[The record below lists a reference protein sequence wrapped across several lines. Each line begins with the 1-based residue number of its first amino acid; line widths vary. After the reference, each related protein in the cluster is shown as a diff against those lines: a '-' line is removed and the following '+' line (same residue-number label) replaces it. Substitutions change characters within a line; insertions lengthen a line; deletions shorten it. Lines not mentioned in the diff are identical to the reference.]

1 MERKVVLTADGS
13 STIQWPDGE
22 TYHSKHGALQESLHV
37 FIDAG
42 LRFLSDRRELKVFE
56 LGFGT
61 GLNALLAAE
70 YASQTHIH
78 VAYTSIEAFPLT
90 NEWEAL
96 NYRVSHPALFSALHK
111 ASWGLQQEISPD
123 FTLEKHHTTL
133 VDFSFPENHFDVV
146 FWDAFSP
153 RSQPDLWTE
162 SAFERVFASMKSGGL
177 LTTYCAQGQVRRNMK
192 AAGLV
197 VEKIPGPPGKR
208 EMMRA
213 FKP

>member
-1 MERKVVLTADGS
+1 
-13 STIQWPDGE
+13 
-22 TYHSKHGALQESLHV
+22 
-37 FIDAG
+37 
-42 LRFLSDRRELKVFE
+42 
-56 LGFGT
+56 
-61 GLNALLAAE
+61 
-70 YASQTHIH
+70 
-78 VAYTSIEAFPLT
+78 
-90 NEWEAL
+90 
-96 NYRVSHPALFSALHK
+96 
-111 ASWGLQQEISPD
+111 
-123 FTLEKHHTTL
+123 L